1 MVMLKNVFL
10 SLALCI
16 DVFIGKIIWCLG
28 FALKLFTWEK
38 GKVGIDN
45 DGPYINYV
53 EAG

>member
-1 MVMLKNVFL
+1 MLKNVFL

-28 FALKLFTWEK
+28 FVLKLFTWEK
-38 GKVGIDN
+38 GKVVIDN
-45 DGPYINYV
+45 DGPYINYA